1 MLMLRYLLPGLSPGV
16 ICYPLSYFLPT
27 LTKLCCNLM
36 VCNKLSD
43 LWGECWLHFV
53 CLQSCDCYLALL
65 LCPQQTGLHKE
76 QWKEWR
82 KRPWVV
88 KSRVYG
94 VSPYIC
100 LSLCIL
106 VSCSNLNSL
115 IHCLLQ
121 ECIHLLCPSSRD
133 TEVIQNGY
141 FYSIGY

>member
-27 LTKLCCNLM
+27 LTKLFCNLM

-82 KRPWVV
+82 KRSWVV
-88 KSRVYG
+88 KFRVYG

-106 VSCSNLNSL
+106 VSCSNLNSM